1 MINKESLN
9 FISNRYQN
17 IFKPDQIN
25 DLSYYYASN
34 IKAYFNSVE
43 LSLEELKIS
52 LSAIN
57 NYYKNIHTNIEDTI
71 ISGNKI
77 IVRMKRI
84 VTRVKDDFQYD
95 VDIAVINSIAQNKI
109 INFHALCSK
118 KEYSEVALSS
128 VGK

>member
-1 MINKESLN
+1 MSDQESLS
-9 FISNRYQN
+9 FINDRYQN

-25 DLSYYYASN
+25 DLSSYYASD
-34 IKAYFNSVE
+34 IRAYFNSVE
-43 LSLEELKIS
+43 LNLDEVKIS

-57 NYYKNIHTNIEDTI
+57 KYYKNIHTNIEDTI

-77 IVRMKRI
+77 IVRMKRN
-84 VTRVKDDFQYD
+84 VTRVNDGFQYD
-95 VDIAVINSIAQNKI
+95 VDIAVINSIVQNKI
-109 INFHALCSK
+109 INFHAICSE